1 MLDERYNLTACLDA
15 VKQHIEIHKEDP
27 IRLLGKFTLRAQQDP
42 LFNKTMVEALEKYI
56 QENNIQW
63 ND

>member
-15 VKQHIEIHKEDP
+15 VKHHVEILKEDP
-27 IRLLGKFTLRAQQDP
+27 IRLFGKYTLRAEQDP
-42 LFNKTMVEALEKYI
+42 LFNATMVTALKQYI
-56 QENNIQW
+56 KEQNIQW

>member
-15 VKQHIEIHKEDP
+15 VKHHIEINKEDP
-27 IRLLGKFTLRAQQDP
+27 IRLLGKFTLRAKQDP
-42 LFNKTMVEALEKYI
+42 LFNKTMVEALEQYI